1 LPSLGAVKDQ
11 VGSVVPSRTR
21 VKICGITR
29 PEDARLAARLGA
41 DALGLV
47 FYAGSKRVVS
57 IEQARQIVAVTPA
70 FVSLVGLFVN
80 PSQKQVESV
89 LAVVHLDCLQ
99 FHGDETPE
107 FCASFAVP
115 YLKALRITPALSSA
129 ADVLAL
135 IEQYSTASAI
145 LLDAWDPLYAG
156 GTGKQFDWSLAAH
169 CVQQSEL
176 PIVLAG
182 GLDAANAADA
192 IARVR
197 PWALD
202 LSSGVESEPGIKDP
216 QRLTAFFDEVNRVR
230 T

>member
-1 LPSLGAVKDQ
+1 LITTVNQQAGF
-11 VGSVVPSRTR
+11 VVPSRTR

-29 PEDARLAARLGA
+29 PDDALLAARLGA

-47 FYAGSKRVVS
+47 FYAGSKRAVS
-57 IEQARQIVAVTPA
+57 SEQAQQIRAVMPA

-80 PSQKQVESV
+80 PTQKQVESV
-89 LAVVHLDCLQ
+89 LANVHLDCLQ
-99 FHGDETPE
+99 FHGDESPE

-115 YLKALRITPALSSA
+115 YLKALRMSPALSCA
-129 ADVLAL
+129 ADVLEV
-135 IEQYSTASAI
+135 INQYPTASAI
-145 LLDAWDPLYAG
+145 LLDAWDPLQAG

-169 CVQQSEL
+169 CVAQSKL
-176 PIVLAG
+176 PLVLAG
-182 GLDAANAADA
+182 GLEAGNAAQA
-192 IARVR
+192 INQVR

-202 LSSGVESEPGIKDP
+202 LSSGVESEPGVKDP

>member
-1 LPSLGAVKDQ
+1 M
-11 VGSVVPSRTR
+11 RTR

-29 PEDARLAARLGA
+29 PQDAMSAVKHGA
-41 DALGLV
+41 DAIGLV
-47 FYAGSKRVVS
+47 FYAPSPRCVS
-57 IEQARQIVAVTPA
+57 VETAKSIVQALPPFVT
-70 FVSLVGLFVN
+70 VVGLFVN
-80 PSQKQVESV
+80 AEESDVRQV
-89 LAVVHLDCLQ
+89 LAQVHLDVLQ

-145 LLDAWDPLYAG
+145 LLDAWDPLQAG

-169 CVQQSEL
+169 CVHQSEL

>member
-1 LPSLGAVKDQ
+1 MKDQ
-11 VGSVVPSRTR
+11 AGFVVPSRTR

-29 PEDARLAARLGA
+29 PDDARLAARLGA

-47 FYAGSKRVVS
+47 FYAGSKRAVS
-57 IEQARQIVAVTPA
+57 IEQARQIVAAAPA

-80 PSQKQVESV
+80 PTQKLVESV
-89 LAVVHLDCLQ
+89 LAYVHLDCVQ

-107 FCASFAVP
+107 FCASFALP
-115 YLKALRITPALSSA
+115 YLKALRLSPALSSA
-129 ADVLAL
+129 ANVLAV
-135 IEQYSTASAI
+135 IDQYSTASAI
-145 LLDAWDPLYAG
+145 LLDAWDPLQAG
-156 GTGKQFDWSLAAH
+156 GTGKQVDWSLAAH
-169 CVQQSEL
+169 CVVQSKL
-176 PIVLAG
+176 PIILAG

-192 IARVR
+192 ITQVR

-202 LSSGVESEPGIKDP
+202 LSSWVESKPGIKYP

>member
-1 LPSLGAVKDQ
+1 
-11 VGSVVPSRTR
+11 VVPSRTR

-29 PEDARLAARLGA
+29 PADARLAAYLGA

-47 FYAGSKRVVS
+47 FYAGSKRAVS
-57 IEQARQIVAVTPA
+57 SEQAQQIRAVMPA

-80 PSQKQVESV
+80 PTQKQVESV
-89 LAVVHLDCLQ
+89 LANVHLDCLQ
-99 FHGDETPE
+99 FHGDESPE

-115 YLKALRITPALSSA
+115 YLKALRMSPALSSA
-129 ADVLAL
+129 ADVLEV
-135 IEQYSTASAI
+135 INHYPTASAI
-145 LLDAWDPLYAG
+145 LLDAWDPLQAG
-156 GTGKQFDWSLAAH
+156 GTGKQFDWSLAAQ
-169 CVQQSEL
+169 CVVQSEL
-176 PIVLAG
+176 PILLAG

-192 IARVR
+192 IKQVR